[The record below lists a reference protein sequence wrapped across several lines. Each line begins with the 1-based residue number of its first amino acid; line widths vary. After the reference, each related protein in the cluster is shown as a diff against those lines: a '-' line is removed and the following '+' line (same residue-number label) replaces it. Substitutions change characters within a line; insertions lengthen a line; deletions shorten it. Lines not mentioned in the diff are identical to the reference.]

1 VRIRELT
8 LRPFR
13 NFTAIHLGFAA
24 DHVLIFGPNGRG
36 KSNILE
42 AISYLSIG
50 KSVRGAKDQQVVPHG
65 EDFFDIRAFCSD
77 GRRDQ
82 QVRVFYSK
90 KEGKKAFV
98 DATPLP
104 RVSELLGTFRTVHFS
119 PEDVSLVLRFPAQRR
134 RLLDILIAQSSA
146 AYLRYM
152 QRYYRV
158 LAQRNH
164 LLRTAKKSRH
174 GLVDGQIQAMEPWD
188 AQLVDLGAQLRL
200 CRLEALNRLR
210 APFLRYYGRFALA
223 GEEATIVYQ
232 GAKGQD
238 LEALRAELREALG
251 RRREQEIK
259 MGFTLCGPHRDD
271 LKFTLNEEPA
281 EVYASEGQLRTVL
294 ISWKLAEARYMEEQT
309 SRQPVL
315 LLDDAFSELDSG
327 RIGELLDILG
337 EFEQVVATTPQEPNT
352 RQEACFESID
362 LQK

>member
-1 VRIRELT
+1 MRIRELT

-13 NFTAIHLGFAA
+13 NFAAIHLGFAA

-50 KSVRGAKDQQVVPHG
+50 KSVRGAKDQHVVPHG
-65 EDFFDIRAFCSD
+65 EDFFDIRSLCSD
-77 GRRDQ
+77 GRHDQ

-174 GLVDGQIQAMEPWD
+174 GLVDGQVMEPWD
-188 AQLVDLGAQLRL
+188 VQLVDLGAQLRL
-200 CRLEALNRLR
+200 YRLEALNKLR
-210 APFLRYYGRFALA
+210 APFIRYYGRFALA
-223 GEEATIVYQ
+223 GEEAAIVYQ
-232 GAKGQD
+232 GAKEQD
-238 LEALRAELREALG
+238 LDALRAELREALS
-251 RRREQEIK
+251 RRREQETQI
-259 MGFTLCGPHRDD
+259 GYTLCGPHRDD
-271 LKFTLNEEPA
+271 LKFILNGEPA
-281 EVYASEGQLRTVL
+281 ELYASEGQLRTIL

-309 SRQPVL
+309 GQQPVL

-327 RIGELLDILG
+327 RIGELLDIVG
-337 EFEQVVATTPQEPNT
+337 EFEQVIATTPQEPNA
-352 RQEACFESID
+352 RQEARFESID

>member
-1 VRIRELT
+1 MRIRELT

-13 NFTAIHLGFAA
+13 NFAAIHLGFAA
-24 DHVLIFGPNGRG
+24 DYVLIFGPNGRG

-50 KSVRGAKDQQVVPHG
+50 KSVRGAKDQHVVPHG
-65 EDFFDIRAFCSD
+65 EDFFDIRSLCSD
-77 GRRDQ
+77 GRHDQ
-82 QVRVFYSK
+82 HVRVFYSK

-134 RLLDILIAQSSA
+134 RILDILIAQSSA

-174 GLVDGQIQAMEPWD
+174 GFVDGQVMEPWD
-188 AQLVDLGAQLRL
+188 VQLVDLGAQLRL
-200 CRLEALNRLR
+200 YRLEALNRLR

-223 GEEATIVYQ
+223 DEEVAIVYQ
-232 GAKGQD
+232 GTKEQD
-238 LEALRAELREALG
+238 LEALRAELREALS
-251 RRREQEIK
+251 RRREQETQI
-259 MGFTLCGPHRDD
+259 GHTRCGPHRDD
-271 LKFTLNEEPA
+271 LKFILNGEPA
-281 EVYASEGQLRTVL
+281 EVYASEGQLRTIL

-309 SRQPVL
+309 GQQPVL

-327 RIGELLDILG
+327 RIGELLDIVG

-352 RQEACFESID
+352 RQAARFESID